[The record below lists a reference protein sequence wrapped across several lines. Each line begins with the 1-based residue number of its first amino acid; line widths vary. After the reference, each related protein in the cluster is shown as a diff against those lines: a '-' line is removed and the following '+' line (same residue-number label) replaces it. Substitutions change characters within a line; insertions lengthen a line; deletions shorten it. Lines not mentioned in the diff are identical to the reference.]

1 MKQFKVIEQLQLID
15 GILMC
20 KKPSGHS
27 YQRAHYRQGDLDGAC
42 GAYSLA
48 MTLNILGVF
57 KAEDFDSDPDDV
69 DNRIAKFRLIKALNE
84 YGLYRKG
91 LKGEEIRDIL
101 SRQFSKFISVD
112 YLEKDEIDIND
123 TIRSNID
130 NNTPVIV
137 GIDYNKY
144 KGHWIVAVGYEV
156 DKKGNIKALL
166 TLDPGNDSPTYCLWN
181 GVLSLDKIPRK
192 TYGYPYNSSQNLV
205 DISEILILHKK
216 H

>member
-166 TLDPGNDSPTYCLWN
+166 TLDPGNDSPT
-181 GVLSLDKIPRK
+181 
-192 TYGYPYNSSQNLV
+192 
-205 DISEILILHKK
+205 
-216 H
+216 